1 MENSDVFIRTLVRA
15 FYDAEHVI
23 IIDTLLRHEILSLTE
38 LQALVAA
45 PEERSLSE
53 QCARLQR
60 SGLVRIT
67 ESSEKRDRYVFVDR
81 RQAIHTASSTLR
93 KMQDQISQIDA
104 VSPAAITY
112 ESSMIVSLWYCITP
126 LHIRLNFLRDTF
138 CQQCIQYFFPY
149 DITKISST
157 QLYMKYKREKGW
169 TSPVHAREFPLD
181 VLFDYKVIVI
191 PRRHFHSSEKGGSM
205 QLITRAKPVYQA
217 GTEDALGCVQGV
229 GRPQHVPRVSVPAAH
244 LNTKA
249 LPPIPKQEKRHKAL
263 WSLIKFD
270 RLR

>member
-112 ESSMIVSLWYCITP
+112 ECPNCVRTWELIDVIDSVNSSGHFICKNCPREHVLVEEPHLQQQLPRFNEQCRPFFAALQHFESNNSGTLP
-126 LHIRLNFLRDTF
+126 AVNFEDLYSRYYASDTEYSKPKRMRNDEKLR
-138 CQQCIQYFFPY
+138 
-149 DITKISST
+149 
-157 QLYMKYKREKGW
+157 
-169 TSPVHAREFPLD
+169 
-181 VLFDYKVIVI
+181 
-191 PRRHFHSSEKGGSM
+191 
-205 QLITRAKPVYQA
+205 
-217 GTEDALGCVQGV
+217 
-229 GRPQHVPRVSVPAAH
+229 
-244 LNTKA
+244 
-249 LPPIPKQEKRHKAL
+249 
-263 WSLIKFD
+263 
-270 RLR
+270 